1 MLEFGGWRLDGARH
15 PECHDARVRVMT
27 FAAVVVDFVCA
38 EADEVVLVEPD
49 VVAGAEL
56 ACTRAGELDAAA
68 GAFCRT
74 RPKIETAAA
83 TLATTV
89 ATLAVVFFFIW
100 SIDLPPFGCRDVDRG
115 MIGHVA

>member
-1 MLEFGGWRLDGARH
+1 MRVVTF
-15 PECHDARVRVMT
+15 ARVV
-27 FAAVVVDFVCA
+27 ADFGCA
-38 EADEVVLVEPD
+38 EADDVVLVELD

-56 ACTRAGELDAAA
+56 ACASAGEVAAAA
-68 GAFCRT
+68 GGFCRT

-100 SIDLPPFGCRDVDRG
+100 STDLPPFGYRDIDRG
-115 MIGHVA
+115 MIGDAA